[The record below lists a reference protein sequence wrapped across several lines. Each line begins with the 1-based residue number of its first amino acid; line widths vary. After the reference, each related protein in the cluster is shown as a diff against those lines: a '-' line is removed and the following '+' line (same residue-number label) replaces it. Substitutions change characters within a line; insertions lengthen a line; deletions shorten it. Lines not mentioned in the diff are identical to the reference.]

1 MSSKTYRESLYNA
14 MAEAMADH
22 DNTMILGQGV
32 TDFKGT
38 FGTTIDL
45 HKKYKTRVIETP
57 IAEDSIAGVC
67 IGASLNGM
75 YPINT
80 HIRADFGL
88 LAFNQIVNL
97 AAKYKYMFGGLF
109 EIPMM
114 IRLVIGRS
122 WGQGAQHSQSLQSLL
137 AHIPGLT
144 VLMPSNPFTITRDY
158 RHAISKFKGPVIFL
172 EHRLLYEIS
181 FEQKSFSIGK
191 KPFETD
197 ILSKGKDITII
208 STSIMTLECTRAVSF
223 LKTQGISV
231 DLIDLNSISHPN
243 YEIILDSIKKTGRLL
258 VVDTS
263 WKEYGVCA
271 EINRI
276 INEKNSNYLKVPSRS
291 LGMKKASCPTAKSL
305 EDIFYPDVH
314 DIVKECFLL
323 LGKQLEK
330 VSNIPKKQPMTDYY
344 KHFKGPF

>member
-1 MSSKTYRESLYNA
+1 MSSKTYRKALY
-14 MAEAMADH
+14 EAMIEAMDKH
-22 DNTMILGQGV
+22 QNTMILGQGV

-38 FGTTIDL
+38 FGTTLGL
-45 HKKYKTRVIETP
+45 HKKYRSRVIETP
-57 IAEDSIAGVC
+57 IAEDSIAGIC

-88 LAFNQIVNL
+88 LAFNQIINL

-109 EIPMM
+109 NIPMM

-144 VLMPSNPFTITRDY
+144 VLMPSNPYSILRDY
-158 RHAISKFKGPVIFL
+158 RHAISYYKNPVIFL
-172 EHRLLYEIS
+172 EHRLLYEIEFEKNS
-181 FEQKSFSIGK
+181 FEINS
-191 KPFETD
+191 KPFESD
-197 ILSKGKDITII
+197 LLSKGKEITIV
-208 STSIMTLECTRAVSF
+208 STSIMTLECVRAITF
-223 LKTQGISV
+223 LNKQGITA

-243 YEIILDSIKKTGRLL
+243 HDLILNSVKKTGRLL

-263 WKEYGVCA
+263 WKEYGVCS

-276 INEKNSNYLKVPSRS
+276 INEKNPNLLKKPVMS

-314 DIVKECFLL
+314 DIVKTCYLL
-323 LGKQLEK
+323 LDNNNIES
-330 VSNIPKKQPMTDYY
+330 SNIPKKQPMTDYY